1 MKDVI
6 LIYSFGTFGSPNGFR
21 QTPFISS
28 VDHLNRLPDIE
39 SFDLKTSAIQLFP
52 NSRIYAIRK
61 ETVSQTIAVSY
72 MVYSYA
78 QEQNSTRKG
87 SFIGVAI
94 TCIGKI
100 LPNEV
105 IIKLLDE
112 SINHLIEKYTENSII
127 RVKHSDELALKSIEK
142 SYLQENLS
150 PIIGLEFNKNE
161 NSLVYYDHIKP
172 ESLLDSLSKAYD
184 LLNLYDCIYFTDNEE
199 VAKFSHNKGL
209 FDVVDSEGFKNKVS
223 LLTKKRDERKS
234 QFIGQIQHNIQ
245 EVTHLK
251 ENFHIEKE
259 NTLREKQ
266 QKLKNFDQE
275 IAELE
280 KKKKD
285 LTTYTEKTLKSLERE
300 ISGCDSYVDELNKI
314 VQRLQQKECSYQE
327 FRNIQQKLPKFQPNK
342 SLIGVASSYIA
353 PQRQQSYPKHSP
365 NKSRENNGTRQSP
378 TTPFFEDATNQ
389 NIKPQNNNNFFN
401 TQNLLLIGII
411 FIGII
416 VLLYLFVFAPKKTE
430 EDPISNSPIQE
441 NRAQKT
447 NIKTTKTYTSILEPE
462 PNNYLMGIELS
473 KTIEKQLS
481 GENMSIEQVVMGIF
495 KGNPND
501 IGDHYKYQKGV
512 YTKLLYQENRNSF
525 EIRGKDTI
533 LVKNNLQM
541 IPCYKQP

>member
-28 VDHLNRLPDIE
+28 VYNLNRLPDIE

-105 IIKLLDE
+105 IIKLLDK

-127 RVKHSDELALKSIEK
+127 KVKHSDELALKSIEK

-150 PIIGLEFNKNE
+150 PIIGLEFNKTGD
-161 NSLVYYDHIKP
+161 SLVYYDHIKP
-172 ESLLDSLSKAYD
+172 ESLLDSLSKSYD

-209 FDVVDSEGFKNKVS
+209 FEVVNSEGFKNKLF

-234 QFIGQIQHNIQ
+234 QFIGQILHNIQ
-245 EVTHLK
+245 EVTLLK
-251 ENFHIEKE
+251 ENFYVEKE

-285 LTTYTEKTLKSLERE
+285 LTTYTEKTLKSLEKE

-342 SLIGVASSYIA
+342 SLIGVASSYVA
-353 PQRQQSYPKHSP
+353 PQRQQPYPKHSP

-389 NIKPQNNNNFFN
+389 NIKPQNNDNNFFN
-401 TQNLLLIGII
+401 TQNLLLIGISL
-411 FIGII
+411 IGII
-416 VLLYLFVFAPKKTE
+416 VLLYLFVFAPKKIE
-430 EDPISNSPIQE
+430 ENPTSNTPMQE
-441 NRAQKT
+441 NRAQQ
-447 NIKTTKTYTSILEPE
+447 TSIRRSETTTILDPE
-462 PNNYLMGIELS
+462 PNQYLMSLELT

-481 GENMSIEQVVMGIF
+481 DENMSIEQVVMGIIF

-501 IGDHYKYQKGV
+501 IEEHYKYQKGA
-512 YTKLLYQENRNSF
+512 YIKLLYQENKNSL
-525 EIRGKDTI
+525 EIRRKGQYTS
-533 LVKNNLQM
+533 
-541 IPCYKQP
+541 